1 MIKRSSNF
9 LMKLGVVT
17 AVFLAMSARAQMQ
30 EGKDRRDHDDDR
42 REHGD
47 RIRLANG
54 QFVTPTALD
63 DSVQQFLNPQLP
75 DYPDFIAGMAVR
87 SERSPDGRTLAVIT
101 AGQNSLVKPDGTL
114 DTANSTQY
122 IFLYNVA
129 GANKA
134 RPVLAQVIKQQ
145 NTHVGL
151 AFSPDGNTLYAAGG
165 ADDVVYVYANS
176 GGTWAAAGQ
185 IALGHANHGVGIQVR
200 PNAAGI
206 AVSADGKTL
215 VVVNNYNDS
224 ISVIDATT
232 KLVRYE
238 HDLRPFFAGNE
249 GSAGGVG
256 GSFPL
261 AVVVKG
267 NDTAYVSSDRDR
279 EVVVVDIS
287 SATEGH
293 LIKRI
298 KLEGNGLGMTLDAA
312 QTRLYV
318 AQDNADQVAV
328 IDTSTNAVTM

>member
-176 GGTWAAAGQ
+176 GGTFTAATP
-185 IALGHANHGVGIQVR
+185 IALGHFAPGATGTARNKGIGISVQ
-200 PNAAGI
+200 PNASGLGL
-206 AVSADGKTL
+206 SADGKTL
-215 VVVNNYNDS
+215 VVANNYNDS
-224 ISVIDATT
+224 ISVLDTT
-232 KLVRYE
+232 THTVRYE
-238 HDLRPFFAGNE
+238 HDLRPYFANNE
-249 GSAGGVG
+249 GTNGGVG
-256 GSFPL
+256 
-261 AVVVKG
+261 
-267 NDTAYVSSDRDR
+267 
-279 EVVVVDIS
+279 
-287 SATEGH
+287 
-293 LIKRI
+293 
-298 KLEGNGLGMTLDAA
+298 
-312 QTRLYV
+312 
-318 AQDNADQVAV
+318 
-328 IDTSTNAVTM
+328 